1 MFFDPSLQVPDDERA
16 GRVKARVKAKLTNP
30 FNADKERKK
39 REKAEKV
46 ETDEAVWDPVI
57 ERADE
62 VV

>member
-30 FNADKERKK
+30 FNAVMERKK

-46 ETDEAVWDPVI
+46 FCEAVRDPVI